1 MRCPRCGADNDKV
14 VDSRG
19 SKEEPIVRRRR
30 ECLACGGRFTTIESI
45 VPDELTVIKRTGN
58 REEFDPAK
66 LRTGLA
72 HACYRRLTQE
82 QIEEL
87 VRKIT
92 NSLLR
97 DFEKEVSSEEIGRR
111 VMARLREIDQVA
123 YVRFASVY
131 RQFADVDAVIDEIK
145 KLT

>member
-19 SKEEPIVRRRR
+19 SKEEPVVRRRR
-30 ECLACGGRFTTIESI
+30 ECQECGGRFTTIESI
-45 VPDELTVIKRTGN
+45 VPDELTVIKRTGG
-58 REEFDPAK
+58 REEFSPVK
-66 LRTGLA
+66 LRAGLA
-72 HACYRRLTQE
+72 HACYRRLTQD

-87 VRKIT
+87 VRKVT

-97 DFEKEVSSEEIGRR
+97 DFEKEVSSAEIGKR
-111 VMARLREIDQVA
+111 VMALLRELDQVA

-131 RQFADVDAVIDEIK
+131 RKFADVDAFIDEIK
-145 KLT
+145 TLK

>member
-19 SKEEPIVRRRR
+19 SKEEPVVRRRR
-30 ECLACGGRFTTIESI
+30 ECQVCGGRFTTIESI
-45 VPDELTVIKRTGN
+45 VPDELTVIKRTGA
-58 REEFDPAK
+58 REEFSPVK
-66 LRTGLA
+66 LRAGLA
-72 HACYRRLTQE
+72 HACYRRLTQD

-87 VRKIT
+87 VRKVT

-97 DFEKEVSSEEIGRR
+97 DFEKEVTSAEIGHR
-111 VMARLREIDQVA
+111 VMERLKGLDQVA

-131 RQFADVDAVIDEIK
+131 RQFADVDAFIDEIK
-145 KLT
+145 TLK

>member
-19 SKEEPIVRRRR
+19 SKEEPVVRRRR
-30 ECLACGGRFTTIESI
+30 ECQECGGRFTTIESI
-45 VPDELTVIKRTGN
+45 VPDELTVIKRTGG
-58 REEFDPAK
+58 REEFSPVK

-72 HACYRRLTQE
+72 RACYRRLSQD

-87 VRKIT
+87 VRKVT

-97 DFEKEVSSEEIGRR
+97 DFEKEVASAEIGRR
-111 VMARLREIDQVA
+111 VMALLRELDQVA

-131 RQFADVDAVIDEIK
+131 RQFADVDAFIDEIK
-145 KLT
+145 TLK

>member
-19 SKEEPIVRRRR
+19 SKEEPVVRRRR
-30 ECLACGGRFTTIESI
+30 ECQECGGRFTTIESI
-45 VPDELTVIKRTGN
+45 VPDELIVIKRTGG
-58 REEFDPAK
+58 REEFNPVK

-72 HACYRRLTQE
+72 RACYRRLTQD

-87 VRKIT
+87 VRKVT

-97 DFEKEVSSEEIGRR
+97 DFEKEVSSDEIGRR
-111 VMARLREIDQVA
+111 VMTLLRELDQVA

-131 RQFADVDAVIDEIK
+131 RQFADVEAFIDEIK
-145 KLT
+145 TLK

>member
-19 SKEEPIVRRRR
+19 SKEEPVVRRRR
-30 ECLACGGRFTTIESI
+30 ECQECGGRFSTIESI
-45 VPDELTVIKRTGN
+45 VPDELTVLKRTGR
-58 REEFDPAK
+58 REEFNPAK
-66 LRTGLA
+66 LRTGLV
-72 HACYRRLTQE
+72 HACYRRLSQE
-82 QIEEL
+82 QIEEV

-97 DFEKEVSSEEIGRR
+97 DFEKEVSSAEIGKR
-111 VMARLREIDQVA
+111 VMALLREMDQVA

-131 RQFADVDAVIDEIK
+131 RQFADVDAFIDERK
-145 KLT
+145 QLK

>member
-19 SKEEPIVRRRR
+19 SKEEPVVRRRR
-30 ECLACGGRFTTIESI
+30 ECQVCGGRFTTIESI
-45 VPDELTVIKRTGN
+45 VPDELTVIKRTGA
-58 REEFDPAK
+58 REEFSPVK
-66 LRTGLA
+66 LRAGLA
-72 HACYRRLTQE
+72 HACYRRLTQD

-87 VRKIT
+87 VRKVT

-97 DFEKEVSSEEIGRR
+97 DFEKEVTSAEIGHR
-111 VMARLREIDQVA
+111 VMERLKELDQVA

-131 RQFADVDAVIDEIK
+131 RQFADVDAFIDEIK
-145 KLT
+145 TLK

>member
-19 SKEEPIVRRRR
+19 SKEEPVVRRRR
-30 ECLACGGRFTTIESI
+30 ECQECGGRFTTIESI
-45 VPDELTVIKRTGN
+45 VPDELTVIKRTGG
-58 REEFDPAK
+58 REEFNPVK
-66 LRTGLA
+66 LRAGLA
-72 HACYRRLTQE
+72 HACYRRLSQD

-87 VRKIT
+87 VRKVT

-97 DFEKEVSSEEIGRR
+97 DFENEVTSAEIGKR
-111 VMARLREIDQVA
+111 VMALLRELDQVA

-131 RQFADVDAVIDEIK
+131 RKFEDVDAFIDEIK
-145 KLT
+145 TLK